1 MNEEQLEA
9 FTSKL
14 RGDSELQEKL
24 KLAEDSAAVAAIARE
39 AGFEIT
45 ADDLDLHSAKLEGQS
60 LSDEELEQVAG
71 GRFRAG
77 MYSQSC
83 GSSCVDYPNP
93 KGNGFDLRKALVRG
107 IRRPGFSPD
116 G

>member
-9 FTSKL
+9 FISKL
-14 RGDSELQEKL
+14 RGDNELQEKL

-45 ADDLDLHSAKLEGQS
+45 ADELDLHSAKLEGQS

-77 MYSQSC
+77 MYSASC
-83 GSSCVDYPNP
+83 GSSCVDYN
-93 KGNGFDLRKALVRG
+93 KGTGFDLRKALVRG
-107 IRRPGFSPD
+107 IRRAGFSPD

>member
-14 RGDSELQEKL
+14 RGDNELQEKL

-45 ADDLDLHSAKLEGQS
+45 AD
-60 LSDEELEQVAG
+60 
-71 GRFRAG
+71 
-77 MYSQSC
+77 
-83 GSSCVDYPNP
+83 
-93 KGNGFDLRKALVRG
+93 
-107 IRRPGFSPD
+107 
-116 G
+116 

>member
-14 RGDSELQEKL
+14 KDDSELQEKL
-24 KLAEDSAAVAAIARE
+24 KLAADSAAIAAIARE
-39 AGFEIT
+39 AGFEIN
-45 ADDLDLHSAKLEGQS
+45 ADELDLHSAKLERQC

-71 GRFRAG
+71 GQFRPG

-83 GSSCVDYPNP
+83 GSSCVPF
-93 KGNGFDLRKALVRG
+93 KKRFDLRIALVRG
-107 IRRPGFSPD
+107 VRRAGFSPD